1 MAILRPLMLALL
13 ASPLLISCVT
23 NPVTGR
29 SQLML
34 VSESQAIS
42 ASAQAY
48 TAEMQQLQKQGKLS
62 DDKALIRRV
71 ETITAK
77 LIAQA
82 VLFRPDTQ
90 KWDWSVRVIND
101 PKTVNAFCMAGGR
114 MAIYTGIIEQL
125 KLNDDEIA
133 QIMGH
138 EIAHALSNHTAE
150 KMSMAMAT
158 NLTITAFAAYK
169 QRSEMALA
177 GAALAAAVA
186 VQLPNSRTAE
196 SESDVIGIELAAKAG
211 YDPRAAV
218 SLWRKMSELGGGRGE
233 FDWFSTHPSPQ
244 KRMDELN
251 RLVPKMD
258 AHFRTPGARPVY
270 PLKSALGNS

>member
-1 MAILRPLMLALL
+1 MATLRPLMLALL

-258 AHFRTPGARPVY
+258 PHFRAPGTRPAY